1 MSQNVD
7 TTPIGDRYNCCM
19 VRLHKSKLLQLEMKK
34 PGRQSSFLLRNVSKQ
49 KIEKKF
55 LTIKHNACLFD
66 KSYL

>member
-34 PGRQSSFLLRNVSKQ
+34 PGWQSSFLHRNVSK
-49 KIEKKF
+49 KK
-55 LTIKHNACLFD
+55 LKKAFD
-66 KSYL
+66 NKTYCMSF

>member
-49 KIEKKF
+49 KIEKSF
-55 LTIKHNACLFD
+55 
-66 KSYL
+66 